1 MDLSAAATNHAAA
14 EKERSSLKAEAKLN
28 LWQSDTS
35 HLIQDCLFRVTLHFF
50 FFLPPS
56 VFFFLPPS
64 SLSGKL
70 ARPLFSLPV
79 SFLFIFLKKK
89 LRQECLRLLPR
100 ERKPKAVIL
109 PGSKRAQNDMNQS
122 LSKSLEGRF
131 FFYIYIFFCCSG
143 DAVMPHL

>member
-1 MDLSAAATNHAAA
+1 MDLSAAASNHAAA

-50 FFLPPS
+50 FFPPS

-70 ARPLFSLPV
+70 ARPLFSLSV
-79 SFLFIFLKKK
+79 SFFFFLKKK

-109 PGSKRAQNDMNQS
+109 PGSKRAQNDTNQS
-122 LSKSLEGRF
+122 LSKRLEGRF
-131 FFYIYIFFCCSG
+131 FFIFFCYSG